1 MMSARKRAT
10 HCRRAQRGLA
20 AVEFALILPI
30 LLMMFLGLIEFSH
43 ALGVRAEVI
52 NMSSAGGDLVAQKS
66 TASGADLDTV
76 FSAVSA
82 MLFPNNI
89 SQATVTISSVI
100 DGGTGNPP
108 RVAWSCSKGLAPAAL
123 AKGSTPSL
131 PAIPA
136 GFIVA
141 GKGGSVIWSRVT
153 YRYNSFLAY
162 YLPAWTTWT
171 NDFYLKP
178 RRVPQIPITSSATAP
193 AVCNI

>member
-1 MMSARKRAT
+1 MKFTRKLAT
-10 HCRRAQRGLA
+10 NCRRDQRGLA

-30 LLMMFLGLIEFSH
+30 LLMMFLGLIEFSQ

-52 NMSSAGGDLVAQKS
+52 NMSSTGGDLVAQKS
-66 TASGADLDTV
+66 AASGADLDTV
-76 FSAVSA
+76 FSAVTA
-82 MLFPNNI
+82 MLFPNDA
-89 SQATVTISSVI
+89 SQATITISSVI
-100 DGGTGNPP
+100 DGGAGNSPK
-108 RVAWSCSKGLAPAAL
+108 VAWSCSKGLVPAAL
-123 AKGSTPSL
+123 SKGSAPS

-153 YRYNSFLAY
+153 YRYNSFLVY

-178 RRVPQIPITSSATAP
+178 RRVLQIPISSAATAP
-193 AVCNI
+193 AVCNT

>member
-1 MMSARKRAT
+1 MKFVRRFIE
-10 HCRRAQRGLA
+10 HCRLDQRGLA

-30 LLMMFLGLIEFSH
+30 LLMMFLGLIEFSS

-66 TASGADLDTV
+66 TAAGADLDTV
-76 FSAVSA
+76 FSAVTA
-82 MLFPNNI
+82 MLFPNDA
-89 SQATVTISSVI
+89 SQATITITSVI
-100 DGGTGNPP
+100 DGGAGNAPK
-108 RVAWSCSKGLAPAAL
+108 VAWSCSKGLAPAPL
-123 AKGSTPSL
+123 SKGSNPS

-136 GFIVA
+136 GFVDP

-178 RRVPQIPITSSATAP
+178 RRVLQIPISSAATAP
-193 AVCNI
+193 AVCNT